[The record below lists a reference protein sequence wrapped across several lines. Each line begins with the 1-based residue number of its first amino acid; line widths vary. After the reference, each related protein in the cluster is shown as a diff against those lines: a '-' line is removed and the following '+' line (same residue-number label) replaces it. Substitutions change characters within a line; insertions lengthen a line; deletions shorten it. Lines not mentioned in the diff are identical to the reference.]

1 MKEIQL
7 TERQKECVEFSNER
21 DLLVTGVAG
30 SGKSLVL
37 VRRAITTC
45 RKAHE
50 KGKQVKIGL
59 FTYTNALTHYNDEI
73 VKEVEPELSENIH
86 VLTLDKTAT
95 QLFKKMF
102 PNSGMISPLYDSS
115 KPFKNILDTVVKRYF
130 SGIGDDK
137 LNKYLLMTKRDWL
150 IQELCWIKQHMYTKV
165 EEYQECVRKGRG
177 REVLRRVHRPFI
189 FEIYEKFYQE
199 LKRRHLWSID
209 MIYEDLYKYRSRI
222 PEEDKYDMVLID
234 EAQDLSLS
242 KMLFAKS
249 LTNISI
255 TISADFA
262 QKIYTTGFTWKELG
276 IDIKGSASKK
286 LKGTHRNTR
295 QIAQLANNLLSKKT
309 DKDDY
314 EDGDITDIELPN
326 VEGPKPKIIYCS
338 SREQEKEEILTL
350 IKTIQSNSPNA
361 TIGIL
366 LFQKKQLDD
375 VEDNW
380 LSGEVEYERSDLHI
394 LKPGVKLLTYHSAKG
409 LEFDYVILPMVDK
422 DYFPFYPQRLELT
435 DDVMEDCDNKSRALL
450 FVGMTRAKEQLYI
463 YSSTGRGSQPSKFLE
478 ELDPELYD
486 FVGKKPAKFSFNL
499 F

>member
-37 VRRAITTC
+37 IRRAINTC

-50 KGKQVKIGL
+50 KGKRVKIGL

-73 VKEVEPELSENIH
+73 VKEAEPELSENIH
-86 VLTLDKTAT
+86 VLTLDSTAT
-95 QLFKKMF
+95 QLHKKMF
-102 PNSGMISPLYDSS
+102 PNSGMISPLYDGS
-115 KPFKNILDTVVKRYF
+115 KPFKNILDAVIKKHF
-130 SGIGDDK
+130 SGISDDK
-137 LNKYLLMTKRDWL
+137 LNKYLSMSKRDWL
-150 IQELCWIKQHMYTKV
+150 TQELCWIKQHMYNKV

-177 REVLRRVHRPFI
+177 REVLRKVHRPFI

-199 LKRRHLWSID
+199 LKRKHLWSID
-209 MIYEDLYKYRSRI
+209 MIYEDLYKNRSRI
-222 PEEDKYDMVLID
+222 PEESKYDMVLID

-242 KMLFAKS
+242 KMLLAKS

-262 QKIYTTGFTWKELG
+262 QKIYTTGFTWKEIG
-276 IDIKGSASKK
+276 IDIKGSSSSKK
-286 LKGTHRNTR
+286 LKGTYRNTR

-338 SREQEKEEILTL
+338 SREQQKAEILNL
-350 IKTIQSNSPNA
+350 IKTIQSKSPNA

-366 LFQKKQLDD
+366 LLQKRQLDD
-375 VEDNW
+375 VEANW
-380 LSGEVEYERSDLHI
+380 LRGEVEYERFDLHI
-394 LKPGVKLLTYHSAKG
+394 LKPGVKLLTYHSSKG
-409 LEFDYVILPMVDK
+409 LEFDYVILPMVER

-435 DDVMEDCDNKSRALL
+435 SDVMEDCDNKSRALL
-450 FVGMTRAKEQLYI
+450 FVGMTRAKQQLYI
-463 YSSTGRGSQPSKFLE
+463 YTSSSRDSQPSKFLE
-478 ELDPELYD
+478 ELDPELCE
-486 FVGKKPAKFSFNL
+486 FVGKKNIKIFF
-499 F
+499 